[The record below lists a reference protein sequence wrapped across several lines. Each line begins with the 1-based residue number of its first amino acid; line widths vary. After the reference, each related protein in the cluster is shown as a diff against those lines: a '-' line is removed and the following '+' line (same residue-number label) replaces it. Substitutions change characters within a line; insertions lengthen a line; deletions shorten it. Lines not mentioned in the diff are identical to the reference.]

1 MNWSIDMA
9 QAIDTAKFFKW
20 TGIITLV
27 MILGIVGGDQLGW
40 FKQHPYTWWI
50 LAYHLGLTTISFFML
65 RQGMKSDDG
74 FEFYNHFMGNVA
86 IRLLLSA
93 AVLFIYY
100 FKVKVENIS
109 FTITFFAF
117 YFTYTVF
124 EIKYLLANLR
134 PNSESD
140 KQSNEKK

>member
-1 MNWSIDMA
+1 MNWSSMA
-9 QAIDTAKFFKW
+9 QAIDTVKFFKW
-20 TGIITLV
+20 LGVITLLL
-27 MILGIVGGDQLGW
+27 ISGIAIGDQLGW
-40 FKQHPYTWWI
+40 FQQHPYTWYI
-50 LAYHLGLTTISFFML
+50 LLYHLGLTTFSFFML
-65 RQGMKSDDG
+65 KKGVKSNDG

-100 FKVKVENIS
+100 FKVKVENVS
-109 FTITFFAF
+109 FTITFFTF
-117 YFTYTVF
+117 YFTYSVF

-140 KQSNEKK
+140 KQTNEK